1 MSQVE
6 SWRDER
12 IQGHGFCGH
21 ISDHD
26 LALDP
31 REVVARVKTELIAS
45 IVSRMM
51 EKLGPKMDEAIERA
65 WRDES

>member
-6 SWRDER
+6 SWRNER
-12 IQGHGFCGH
+12 IQGHEFRGH
-21 ISDHD
+21 ISDHE

-31 REVVARVKTELIAS
+31 REVVARIKTELVAS
-45 IVSRMM
+45 IVARLM

-65 WRDES
+65 WRDE